1 MIYQETAN
9 FGDPAQHVAWAL
21 QNMPTMAGFGAVT
34 NQSVLAEW
42 SKHLYA
48 CGFRH
53 VSVIA
58 ALADENGM
66 IHVDQLPQQQIR
78 LQPAFRGPRN
88 AFNQASRW
96 LPVGSPDVE
105 PVIVP
110 DIRDFTA
117 SEREAVLVQFRD
129 AGEYADRYAP
139 TPDVA
144 SVTYD

>member
-1 MIYQETAN
+1 M
-9 FGDPAQHVAWAL
+9 GDPAQHLAWAMV
-21 QNMPTMAGFGAVT
+21 NMPTMAGFGAVT
-34 NQSVLAEW
+34 NPSTLAEW

-53 VSVIA
+53 VSSIA
-58 ALADENGM
+58 ALANEDGL
-66 IHVDQLPQQQIR
+66 IHVDQLPAQQIR

-96 LPVGSPDVE
+96 VPMNTPDVE

-117 SEREAVLVQFRD
+117 AEKEAVLMQFRD
-129 AGEYADRYAP
+129 AGDYTDRYAP
-139 TPDVA
+139 PPDVA